1 MENVFLTRLMSRNS
15 VGAMTPPRVRP
26 YRSPLRG
33 AQQQQ
38 TRERILEAAIG
49 QIAEEGLAE
58 LTVPLVAERAG
69 VSLRTVY
76 RHFPTKDD
84 LIDSIGEFRDAQFGV
99 SGPPSSVAELLE
111 RTPALFEG
119 FAARDDLVRAA
130 DVSAAGRQIH
140 DRARRR
146 RANALAEIFEE
157 VTAGLAPA
165 EARRL
170 VAAVQVLWST
180 RAWLTLHDN
189 WGMDGR
195 EAGRAAQ
202 WAIATLID
210 EARRMAEETR
220 AAGSGAGRD
229 RGSRR

>member
-1 MENVFLTRLMSRNS
+1 
-15 VGAMTPPRVRP
+15 MTPSGVRQ
-26 YRSPLRG
+26 YRSPLRDG
-33 AQQQQ
+33 QQQQ
-38 TRERILEAAIG
+38 TRDRILEAAVG
-49 QIAEEGLAE
+49 QIADDGLAE

-76 RHFPTKDD
+76 RHFPSKDD
-84 LIDSIGEFRDAQFGV
+84 LIEAVGEFRDADLR
-99 SGPPSSVAELLE
+99 PPESIDELLE
-111 RTPALFEG
+111 TTPALFEG
-119 FAARDDLVRAA
+119 FAARDDIVRAA

-146 RANALAEIFEE
+146 RAKALAKIFEE
-157 VTAGLAPA
+157 VTADLSPA

-170 VAAVQVLWST
+170 VATVQVLWST

-202 WAIATLID
+202 WAIRTLIE
-210 EARRMAEETR
+210 EARRMGETR
-220 AAGSGAGRD
+220 ERS
-229 RGSRR
+229 

>member
-1 MENVFLTRLMSRNS
+1 MSS
-15 VGAMTPPRVRP
+15 PGTRP
-26 YRSPLRG
+26 YRSQLRDE
-33 AQQQQ
+33 QQQQ

-49 QIAEEGLAE
+49 LIAEDGLAE
-58 LTVPLVAERAG
+58 LTVPGVAERAG

-84 LIDSIGEFRDAQFGV
+84 LIDSVGEFRDAQFGV
-99 SGPPSSVAELLE
+99 SGPPSSIEELLE
-111 RTPALFEG
+111 NTPALFEG

-146 RANALAEIFEE
+146 RATALRRIFEE
-157 VTAGLAPA
+157 VTGDLSPA

-170 VAAVQVLWST
+170 VATVQVLWST

-189 WGMDGR
+189 WEMDGR

-202 WAIATLID
+202 WAIATLVE
-210 EARRMAEETR
+210 EARRMGE
-220 AAGSGAGRD
+220 GD
-229 RGSRR
+229 RG

>member
-1 MENVFLTRLMSRNS
+1 MANAFLTRLVSRNT
-15 VGAMTPPRVRP
+15 VATMTPSTVRP
-26 YRSPLRG
+26 YRSALRG

-38 TRERILEAAIG
+38 TRERILEAAIA
-49 QIAEEGLAE
+49 QIAEDGLAE

-84 LIDSIGEFRDAQFGV
+84 LIDSVAEFRDLQFG
-99 SGPPSSVAELLE
+99 SQGPPASVEELVE
-111 RTPALFEG
+111 TTPRLFEG

-146 RANALAEIFEE
+146 RAKALSQILED
-157 VTAGLAPA
+157 VTRDLPPA
-165 EARRL
+165 EARR
-170 VAAVQVLWST
+170 VAATVQVLWST

-189 WGMDGR
+189 WGMDGD
-195 EAGRAAQ
+195 EAGKAAQ
-202 WAIATLID
+202 WAIATLLD
-210 EARRMAEETR
+210 EARRMGDAAR
-220 AAGSGAGRD
+220 ARNGKRTKGN
-229 RGSRR
+229 SR

>member
-1 MENVFLTRLMSRNS
+1 MSSR
-15 VGAMTPPRVRP
+15 GARQ

-38 TRERILEAAIG
+38 TRERILEAAISR
-49 QIAEEGLAE
+49 IAEDGLAE
-58 LTVPLVAERAG
+58 LTVPIVAEQAG

-76 RHFPTKDD
+76 RHFPTKED
-84 LIDSIGEFRDAQFGV
+84 LIDQVGEFRDAQFGV
-99 SGPPSSVAELLE
+99 SGPPASIDELIE
-111 RTPALFEG
+111 NTPALFEG

-130 DVSAAGRQIH
+130 DASAAGRHVH

-146 RANALAEIFEE
+146 RAKALSAIFEE
-157 VTAGLAPA
+157 ATQDLTPA

-180 RAWLTLHDN
+180 RAWLTMHDN

-195 EAGRAAQ
+195 EAGFAAQ
-202 WAIATLID
+202 WAITTLCD
-210 EARRMAEETR
+210 AARRLSAER
-220 AAGSGAGRD
+220 AQHQLPAES
-229 RGSRR
+229 

>member
-1 MENVFLTRLMSRNS
+1 
-15 VGAMTPPRVRP
+15 MTPSGVRQ
-26 YRSPLRG
+26 YRSPLRDG
-33 AQQQQ
+33 QQQQ
-38 TRERILEAAIG
+38 TRDRILEAAVA
-49 QIAEEGLAE
+49 QIAEDGLAE

-84 LIDSIGEFRDAQFGV
+84 LIDSVGEFRDADLR
-99 SGPPSSVAELLE
+99 PPESIAELLE
-111 RTPALFEG
+111 NTPALFEG
-119 FAARDDLVRAA
+119 FEARDDLVRAA

-146 RANALAEIFEE
+146 RAKALAKIFEE
-157 VTAGLAPA
+157 VTADLSPA

-202 WAIATLID
+202 WAIRTLIE
-210 EARRMAEETR
+210 EARRMGETR
-220 AAGSGAGRD
+220 E
-229 RGSRR
+229 RG